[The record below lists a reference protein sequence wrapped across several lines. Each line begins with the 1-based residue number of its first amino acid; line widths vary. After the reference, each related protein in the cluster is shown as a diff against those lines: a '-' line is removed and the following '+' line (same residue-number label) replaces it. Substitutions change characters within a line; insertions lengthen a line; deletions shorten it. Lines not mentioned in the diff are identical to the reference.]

1 MAWRIAALPG
11 SGAYCRSRLEVGC
24 SEPPS
29 QADNN
34 IVYFTMRDKRSVS
47 EVIDDNEHT
56 LVFFVNGFKI
66 VDADFDPSWTLIEYL
81 RQKLHLSGTKYGC
94 GEGGCGAC
102 TVMVSK
108 YSLDSKKVSHLS
120 VNACL
125 TPLPWVHG
133 HAITT
138 VEGIGSTK
146 TKMHA
151 VQERLAKSH
160 GSQCGFCTPGFV
172 MSMYTLLRNK
182 PLPTMD
188 DIEEYFQGNLCR
200 CTGYRAIL
208 EGYQTFTNDDV
219 KNGINGGGCGGCS
232 NGGGCCK
239 NKGTANGSVAN
250 GEKVENGFASESNG
264 TNMLVDVSKFVP
276 YDPTQEPIFPPELE
290 MNADALQGRSV
301 SFHGKT
307 LSWYRP
313 VTLAEILE
321 LKEKFPEAKI
331 IGGNTEVGKYNF
343 SWRPFQQR
351 LEVRQ
356 KGNEYPVLIS
366 SEAIKEL
373 HVLQVVVLDDGSRAV
388 RIGAAATL
396 SKLED
401 YLRTIVAQNKEYE
414 TSTFKTILEM
424 LEWFAGKQIRNV
436 AALGGNIVTSSPISD
451 LNPILMAGQ
460 AKVFLSSLQQGNRLD
475 SCLELSEGF
484 FLGYRKNALKPTDV
498 LIHIDIPMT
507 KKDDF
512 ITGYKQARRRDDDI
526 AIVNAGLRVT
536 FENSESESEAVVKE
550 ACFAF
555 GGMAERSVRAY
566 KTESAIIG
574 RKWTEATLELA
585 CDKLAEDLP
594 VAFGAPGGKEKYRR
608 TLALSFLYKFWTAVR
623 DQLLHRSPEDVSR
636 KITLQRELDLSAIEP
651 YRRGKFSASQVWQMV
666 PDGQPARDPVG
677 RPLVVQSAFQQCTG
691 EAKFLDDMP
700 KFSEQLYMYPVLST
714 RAKAKIV
721 SIDTSEAMK
730 LDGVVGIVTEEDVP
744 SKKNVWGI
752 FDDDQIFF
760 THEQCTGEA
769 KFLDDM
775 PKFSEQLYMYPVLST
790 RAKAKIV
797 SIDTSEAMKLDG
809 VVGIVTEEDVP
820 SKKNVW
826 GIFDDDQIFFTHE
839 VSAQGQVIA
848 AMVATDRETARIAAR
863 KVRVSYEDI
872 GEAIVS
878 MEEAVEHNSFF
889 TDEEVSNGDV
899 ESVFATASHVVE
911 GRVRVG
917 GQEHFYLECQGA
929 FVIPKNEHGEMEIFA
944 TNQDPSALQG
954 YVAKATGV
962 SSSRILIRVKRLGGG
977 FGGKETRNNS
987 LTIPAAVAAAKM
999 SGQRHGFLGVYKL
1012 AADSNGKL
1020 LGLDLNLFSN
1030 AGYSQDLSPFV
1041 MEKSM
1046 LDCTNAYEIPVV
1058 RVRGRVCRTNL
1069 PSNTAFR
1076 GFGAM
1081 QSMMI
1086 CEQFM
1091 SHMADELGI
1100 HQTTF
1105 REMNLKAEGCKLF
1118 YGQVLTN
1125 VTLER
1130 CWKEVLENSQF
1141 NERFSACEKFN
1152 RENKW
1157 RKRAISIIPETY
1169 GISFTASFMNQGGAL
1184 VHIYKD
1190 GSVLV
1195 THGGVEMGQGL
1206 HTKMIQVASRALK
1219 IPPKYIHTSEVGTDK
1234 VPNTTSTAASFST
1247 DLNGPAVQQACE
1259 TILNRMEPYIREN
1272 PKGNWE
1278 GWVKAAYMDCV
1289 SLSSTGYY
1297 CSPKVLGLFELKDPE
1312 KKGPSNVYHSF
1323 GAAVSEV
1330 EVDCLTGDHKVLRT
1344 DIVFDVGD
1352 SINPAVDVGQI
1363 EGGFIQGYGY
1373 WMLEDL
1379 EFGPEGQI
1387 RTLGPST
1394 YKIPSSRDI
1403 PEVFNVAL
1411 LKGAP
1416 NPHAIYSSKA
1426 VGEPPL
1432 FLSASIFFAVRE
1444 AIAEYRKQNGIT
1456 AHFQLDSPA
1465 TSERIRMLCQDTF
1478 TEKVEKTQPTADPKA
1493 KPWIVPV

>member
-1 MAWRIAALPG
+1 
-11 SGAYCRSRLEVGC
+11 
-24 SEPPS
+24 
-29 QADNN
+29 
-34 IVYFTMRDKRSVS
+34 
-47 EVIDDNEHT
+47 
-56 LVFFVNGFKI
+56 
-66 VDADFDPSWTLIEYL
+66 
-81 RQKLHLSGTKYGC
+81 
-94 GEGGCGAC
+94 
-102 TVMVSK
+102 
-108 YSLDSKKVSHLS
+108 
-120 VNACL
+120 
-125 TPLPWVHG
+125 
-133 HAITT
+133 
-138 VEGIGSTK
+138 
-146 TKMHA
+146 
-151 VQERLAKSH
+151 
-160 GSQCGFCTPGFV
+160 
-172 MSMYTLLRNK
+172 
-182 PLPTMD
+182 
-188 DIEEYFQGNLCR
+188 
-200 CTGYRAIL
+200 
-208 EGYQTFTNDDV
+208 
-219 KNGINGGGCGGCS
+219 
-232 NGGGCCK
+232 
-239 NKGTANGSVAN
+239 
-250 GEKVENGFASESNG
+250 
-264 TNMLVDVSKFVP
+264 
-276 YDPTQEPIFPPELE
+276 

-436 AALGGNIVTSSPISD
+436 AR
-451 LNPILMAGQ
+451 
-460 AKVFLSSLQQGNRLD
+460 F
-475 SCLELSEGF
+475 
-484 FLGYRKNALKPTDV
+484 
-498 LIHIDIPMT
+498 
-507 KKDDF
+507 
-512 ITGYKQARRRDDDI
+512 DDI
-526 AIVNAGLRVT
+526 R
-536 FENSESESEAVVKE
+536 
-550 ACFAF
+550 
-555 GGMAERSVRAY
+555 
-566 KTESAIIG
+566 
-574 RKWTEATLELA
+574 
-585 CDKLAEDLP
+585 
-594 VAFGAPGGKEKYRR
+594 
-608 TLALSFLYKFWTAVR
+608 
-623 DQLLHRSPEDVSR
+623 
-636 KITLQRELDLSAIEP
+636 
-651 YRRGKFSASQVWQMV
+651 
-666 PDGQPARDPVG
+666 
-677 RPLVVQSAFQQCTG
+677 
-691 EAKFLDDMP
+691 
-700 KFSEQLYMYPVLST
+700 
-714 RAKAKIV
+714 
-721 SIDTSEAMK
+721 
-730 LDGVVGIVTEEDVP
+730 
-744 SKKNVWGI
+744 
-752 FDDDQIFF
+752 
-760 THEQCTGEA
+760 
-769 KFLDDM
+769 
-775 PKFSEQLYMYPVLST
+775 
-790 RAKAKIV
+790 
-797 SIDTSEAMKLDG
+797 
-809 VVGIVTEEDVP
+809 
-820 SKKNVW
+820 
-826 GIFDDDQIFFTHE
+826 
-839 VSAQGQVIA
+839 
-848 AMVATDRETARIAAR
+848 
-863 KVRVSYEDI
+863 
-872 GEAIVS
+872 
-878 MEEAVEHNSFF
+878 
-889 TDEEVSNGDV
+889 
-899 ESVFATASHVVE
+899 
-911 GRVRVG
+911 
-917 GQEHFYLECQGA
+917 
-929 FVIPKNEHGEMEIFA
+929 
-944 TNQDPSALQG
+944 
-954 YVAKATGV
+954 
-962 SSSRILIRVKRLGGG
+962 
-977 FGGKETRNNS
+977 
-987 LTIPAAVAAAKM
+987 M

-1091 SHMADELGI
+1091 SHMADKLGI

-1297 CSPKVLGLFELKDPE
+1297 CMDGGCLINGKRASLSPKVLGLFELKDPE

-1416 NPHAIYSSKA
+1416 NPHAIYSSKVA

-1493 KPWIVPV
+1493 K